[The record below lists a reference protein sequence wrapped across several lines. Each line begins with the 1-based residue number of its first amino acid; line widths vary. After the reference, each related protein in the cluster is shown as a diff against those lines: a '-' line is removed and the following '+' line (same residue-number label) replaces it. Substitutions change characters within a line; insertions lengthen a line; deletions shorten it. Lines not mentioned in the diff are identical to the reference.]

1 MTHEESTATDAEKP
15 KPERAKTI
23 RGWILAGAILIIA
36 IFVWMSAVWITCP
49 QRAAQSPKKPE
60 RASRCQAPEQPAE
73 QQPTGAST
81 CLSTEQIME
90 KQRADTCTT
99 QWTPVEESIQKQ
111 IEAGQ
116 PAKLPPLPDDASQVR
131 DQEKNKIRGCF
142 IRNLLTRAQKATS
155 AGVEIHDA
163 IIVGAIDLR
172 NQEIQHD
179 VEFIHCQFRDW
190 VNLKRSHFKKRLSF
204 SESTFFNRF
213 DAESAVID
221 VDLALD
227 KCIYKD
233 CLTFLKSVHVEGDFW
248 LGEAK
253 FEGGA
258 ADLTNVEVKGD
269 LNADGSQFHQ
279 GERRVSEVDP
289 HKTAADFDSMK
300 ISGAT
305 KLQDALFF
313 GYAGFGDGRFAN
325 LFLDCARF
333 YGNTSFTR
341 TKADGMFL
349 DDANFLAAAPNR
361 QLLTIADM
369 GFQEMTPASWEK
381 LENFAAA
388 TQYQPDFYTNLEALF
403 RRHEYPDEAREVFIA
418 GKQRGRE
425 ELCYRM
431 NESTFFPKIG
441 LTLAWLLNFALDKSI
456 GYGRHLERA
465 LYASIVILFLGWWFA
480 FRKEKWMTT
489 KDPKDKED
497 FVGKYR
503 GFWYSLDL
511 FLPVVDFGD
520 EEIWIPSEDRRKSA
534 FYRRIHMIL
543 GHVLVPLGL
552 AALTLKEIVK

>member
-1 MTHEESTATDAEKP
+1 MTSDESKSTDATQSSRS
-15 KPERAKTI
+15 RAKEI
-23 RGWILAGAILIIA
+23 RGWILAGAILVIA
-36 IFVWMSAVWITCP
+36 IIVCMSAVWITCP
-49 QRAAQSPKKPE
+49 RRSAQSPKK
-60 RASRCQAPEQPAE
+60 AE
-73 QQPTGAST
+73 GAST
-81 CLSTEQIME
+81 CLSTEETMA
-90 KQRADTCTT
+90 KQPETACVD
-99 QWTPVEESIQKQ
+99 QLTPAERDIQTQ

-116 PAKLPPLPDDASQVR
+116 PAKLPPLPADASIVR
-131 DQEKNKIRGCF
+131 DEEKNKIRGCF
-142 IRNLLTRAQKATS
+142 LKNLLIKDQKVTS

-172 NQEIQHD
+172 NQEIPHD
-179 VEFIHCQFRDW
+179 VAFVHCEFRDW
-190 VNLKRSHFKKRLSF
+190 INLKRSHFKKRLSF

-221 VDLALD
+221 VDLD
-227 KCIYKD
+227 FGKCTYKD
-233 CLTFLKSVHVEGDFW
+233 CLTFLKSVHVGGDFW
-248 LGEAK
+248 VGEAK
-253 FEGGA
+253 FEGGE

-279 GERRVSEVDP
+279 GEQKVSEVDP
-289 HKTAADFDSMK
+289 HEPAADFDSMK
-300 ISGAT
+300 VSGAA
-305 KLQDALFF
+305 KLQDASFY
-313 GYAGFGDGRFAN
+313 GYTGFGDGRFAN
-325 LFLDCARF
+325 LFLDRARF

-465 LYASIVILFLGWWFA
+465 LYASIVILLLGWWFA